1 MGFVGCGRGCGLW
14 RFWVVMEVVAC
25 FVGFMGMGMGR
36 SGLGCRIGSGIWV
49 GFGSLGWFCWV
60 WV

>member
-1 MGFVGCGRGCGLW
+1 MGFVGCGRGCGLL
-14 RFWVVMEVVAC
+14 RFWVVVEVVAC
-25 FVGFMGMGMGR
+25 FVGFMGMGR
-36 SGLGCRIGSGIWV
+36 SGLGYRIGSGIWV